1 MAKSFREFL
10 DEAKKSKD
18 FEGAKQRVKIADAG
32 AQYFDQNLQTAGE
45 GGVPLNQKYIVDNK
59 ISGPAVS
66 LVEEFRNDIESL
78 EGADYNGFISFV
90 RKGQSLLNELE
101 KNRQF
106 KEPDR
111 VYIRSAIEDPLTNI
125 AGIQSAT
132 LRAAFAFEDFK
143 KQFKPLKL
151 ADRFF
156 GDVAI
161 IGDIIRRKIED
172 TEAGEQQIQ
181 RTGLRVAKERT
192 RERRRLREEQQETRQ
207 AVQSTAGDTEQILS
221 DTTTERFEDIGR
233 QQDAGPGLIKRQSE
247 EQQKEANFEREES
260 QNIFEAI
267 MANTAETNEIL
278 KELIEVNKDIE
289 DATDGTGSSILEL
302 LGAQQVLKKGG
313 KLLKG
318 GAGIATAAGS
328 TVAAKKALS
337 TSKKATPKGN
347 KLKKNIKKVAQ
358 VAKTG
363 AKGLAAKVPWL
374 LPIIGA
380 YDVISGAAGA
390 EEILEAAPDEEVS
403 FFDRLGA
410 GIGKFVETSTFG
422 LVDAKSAAEF
432 LGAKAEK
439 KVDSTAEVATEAVA
453 ETTLASTYTMD
464 ADVVNLRANAIRLGT
479 FDNMM
484 EKMNNDMSDMASFF
498 NNQIVNNNSN
508 QTTVLPP
515 LSSNNSDQSVIV
527 GRNNLYK

>member
-32 AQYFDQNLQTAGE
+32 AQYFDQHIQTAGE
-45 GGVPLNQKYIVDNK
+45 GGVPLNQNYIIEKK
-59 ISGPAVS
+59 ISGPAVQ
-66 LVEEFRNDIESL
+66 LVEQFRSEIEEL
-78 EGADYNGFISFV
+78 EGADYKGFISFV
-90 RKGQSLLNELE
+90 RKNQALLNELD

-106 KEPDR
+106 KDTNDKD
-111 VYIRSAIEDPLTNI
+111 YIRDAITDPLTNI

-151 ADRFF
+151 ADRFL

-161 IGDIIRRKIED
+161 IGEIIKRKIED
-172 TEAGEQQIQ
+172 TEAGEQAIQ
-181 RTGLRVAKERT
+181 TRGLQVAKERT
-192 RERRRLREEQQETRQ
+192 RKRRQLKEEQQETKQTIQ
-207 AVQSTAGDTEQILS
+207 ATAGDTEQILS
-221 DTTTERFEDIGR
+221 DTTTERFEDTGR

-247 EQQKEANFEREES
+247 EKQKEANFEREQT

-278 KELIEVNKDIE
+278 KELTEAYKDENEGMGEIL
-289 DATDGTGSSILEL
+289 DQFGNVIGVGGAAVAGGATA
-302 LGAQQVLKKGG
+302 LGASKILGNKKP
-313 KLLKG
+313 
-318 GAGIATAAGS
+318 AT
-328 TVAAKKALS
+328 TVKKPD
-337 TSKKATPKGN
+337 TPKGN
-347 KLKKNIKKVAQ
+347 KLKASVKKVAN

-363 AKGLAAKVPWL
+363 AKGIASKVPWL

-410 GIGKFVETSTFG
+410 GIGKLVETTTFG
-422 LVDAKSAAEF
+422 MVDAKSAAEF

-439 KVDSTAEVATEAVA
+439 KVDTTAAVA
-453 ETTLASTYTMD
+453 AEAADTTLTNSYTMD
-464 ADVVNLRANAIRLGT
+464 ADLVNLKANQIRLGSL
-479 FDNMM
+479 DNVF
-484 EKMNNDMSDMASFF
+484 EKMNTDMSEMASFF

-508 QTTVLPP
+508 ATTILPP
-515 LSSNNSDQSVIV
+515 VSSNNEDQSVIV

>member
-45 GGVPLNQKYIVDNK
+45 GGVPLNQQYIVDNK

-66 LVEEFRNDIESL
+66 LVEDFRNDIEAL
-78 EGADYNGFISFV
+78 EGADYKDFISFV

-111 VYIRSAIEDPLTNI
+111 DYIRAAIEDPLTNI

-151 ADRFF
+151 ADRFL

-161 IGDIIRRKIED
+161 IGDIIKRKIED
-172 TEAGEQQIQ
+172 TEAGERQIQ
-181 RTGLRVAKERT
+181 QTGLRVAKERT
-192 RERRRLREEQQETRQ
+192 RERRRQKEIQQETKE

-221 DTTTERFEDIGR
+221 DTTTERFEDTGR

-247 EQQKEANFEREES
+247 EQKKEANFEREQS

-278 KELIEVNKDIE
+278 KELIEVNEEIKE
-289 DATDGTGSSILEL
+289 GSDGTSLLEL
-302 LGAQQVLKKGG
+302 LGAQQALKKGG

-318 GAGIATAAGS
+318 GGAVATAAGS
-328 TVAAKKALS
+328 TIAAKKAL
-337 TSKKATPKGN
+337 SKKATPKGD
-347 KLKKNIKKVAQ
+347 KLKKNIKKVAPIAKN
-358 VAKTG
+358 VAKG
-363 AKGLAAKVPWL
+363 ALAKVPWL

-410 GIGKFVETSTFG
+410 GIGKLVETSTFG
-422 LVDAKSAAEF
+422 LVDAKSAANF
-432 LGAKAEK
+432 LGAAPEK
-439 KVDSTAEVATEAVA
+439 KVDSTADVAAA
-453 ETTLASTYTMD
+453 ATTDLASTYAID
-464 ADVVNLRANAIRLGT
+464 ADLVNLKANAIRLGT
-479 FDNMM
+479 FDNVM
-484 EKMNNDMSDMASFF
+484 EKMNTDMSDMASFF

-508 QTTVLPP
+508 STSIMPSI
-515 LSSNNSDQSVIV
+515 SSNNNDQSVIV

>member
-32 AQYFDQNLQTAGE
+32 AQYFDQNLQTAGQ
-45 GGVPLNQKYIVDNK
+45 GGVPLNQTYIERNK
-59 ISGPAVS
+59 ISGPAVQ

-221 DTTTERFEDIGR
+221 DTTTERLEDTGR
-233 QQDAGPGLIKRQSE
+233 QQDAGPGLLKRQSE

-289 DATDGTGSSILEL
+289 DATDGTGSSILEI
-302 LGAQQVLKKGG
+302 LGAQQVFKKGS
-313 KLLKG
+313 KFLKG
-318 GAGIATAAGS
+318 GAGVATTAATG
-328 TVAAKKALS
+328 VAAKKVLK
-337 TSKKATPKGN
+337 KKATPKGD
-347 KLKKNIKKVAQ
+347 KLKKNIKKIAPI
-358 VAKTG
+358 AKNVGKG
-363 AKGLAAKVPWL
+363 ALAKVPWL

-410 GIGKFVETSTFG
+410 GIGKLVETTTFG
-422 LVDAKSAAEF
+422 LVDAKSAANF
-432 LGAKAEK
+432 LGAAPEK
-439 KVDSTAEVATEAVA
+439 KDVSTADIANEATN
-453 ETTLASTYTMD
+453 TTLASTYAID
-464 ADVVNLRANAIRLGT
+464 ADLVNLKANAIRLGT
-479 FDNMM
+479 FDNVM
-484 EKMNNDMSDMASFF
+484 EKMNTDMSDMASFF

-508 QTTVLPP
+508 STSIMPSV
-515 LSSNNSDQSVIV
+515 SSNNNDQSVIV

>member
-32 AQYFDQNLQTAGE
+32 AQYFDQHIQTAGE
-45 GGVPLNQKYIVDNK
+45 GGVPLNQNYIIEKK
-59 ISGPAVS
+59 ISGPAVQ
-66 LVEEFRNDIESL
+66 LVEQFRSEIEEL
-78 EGADYNGFISFV
+78 EGADYKGFISFV
-90 RKGQSLLNELE
+90 RKNQALLNELD

-106 KEPDR
+106 KDTNDKD
-111 VYIRSAIEDPLTNI
+111 YIRDAITDPLTNI

-151 ADRFF
+151 ADRFL

-161 IGDIIRRKIED
+161 IGDIIKRKIED
-172 TEAGEQQIQ
+172 TEAGEQAIQ
-181 RTGLRVAKERT
+181 TRGLQVAKERT
-192 RERRRLREEQQETRQ
+192 RKRRQLKEEQQETKQTIQ
-207 AVQSTAGDTEQILS
+207 ATAGDTEQILS
-221 DTTTERFEDIGR
+221 DTTTERFEDTGR

-247 EQQKEANFEREES
+247 EQQKEANFEREQS

-267 MANTAETNEIL
+267 MANTAETNTIL
-278 KELIEVNKDIE
+278 KELIEVNEEIKE
-289 DATDGTGSSILEL
+289 GSDGTSLLEL
-302 LGAQQVLKKGG
+302 LGAQQALKKGG

-318 GAGIATAAGS
+318 GAAVATAAG
-328 TVAAKKALS
+328 TAAVAKKAV
-337 TSKKATPKGN
+337 SKKPTPKGD
-347 KLKKNIKKVAQ
+347 KLKKNIKKVSN
-358 VAKTG
+358 VVKTG
-363 AKGLAAKVPWL
+363 AKGALAKVPWL

-403 FFDRLGA
+403 FFDRIGA
-410 GIGKFVETSTFG
+410 GIGKLVETTTFG
-422 LVDAKSAAEF
+422 LVDAKSAANF
-432 LGAKAEK
+432 LGAEAEK
-439 KVDSTAEVATEAVA
+439 KVDSTADVAAA
-453 ETTLASTYTMD
+453 TTTNLASTYAIDTEL
-464 ADVVNLRANAIRLGT
+464 VNLKANAIRLGT
-479 FDNMM
+479 FDNVM
-484 EKMNNDMSDMASFF
+484 EKMNTDMSEMASFF

-508 QTTVLPP
+508 ATTILPP
-515 LSSNNSDQSVIV
+515 VSSNNSDQSVIV

>member
-90 RKGQSLLNELE
+90 RKGQALLNELE

-151 ADRFF
+151 ADRFL

-161 IGDIIRRKIED
+161 IGDIIKRKIED
-172 TEAGEQQIQ
+172 TEAGERQIQ
-181 RTGLRVAKERT
+181 QTGLRVAKERT
-192 RERRRLREEQQETRQ
+192 RERRRQKEIQQETKE

-221 DTTTERFEDIGR
+221 DTTTERFEDTGR

-247 EQQKEANFEREES
+247 EQKKEANFEREQS

-278 KELIEVNKDIE
+278 KELTEAYQEENE
-289 DATDGTGSSILEL
+289 GMGEILDQF
-302 LGAQQVLKKGG
+302 GNVVAAG
-313 KLLKG
+313 G
-318 GAGIATAAGS
+318 GAAVGVGGALAG
-328 TVAAKKALS
+328 KKVLDKF
-337 TSKKATPKGN
+337 KKKPPANVKKPETPKGN
-347 KLKKNIKKVAQ
+347 KLKTNVKKVAN

-363 AKGLAAKVPWL
+363 AKGVLSKVPWL

-410 GIGKFVETSTFG
+410 GIGKLVETTTFG
-422 LVDAKSAAEF
+422 MVDAKSAAEF

-439 KVDSTAEVATEAVA
+439 KVDTTAAVAEVAD
-453 ETTLASTYTMD
+453 TTLASSYTMN
-464 ADVVNLRANAIRLGT
+464 ADLVNLKANTIRLGT
-479 FDNMM
+479 LDNAF
-484 EKMNNDMSDMASFF
+484 EKMNTDLSDMASFF

-508 QTTVLPP
+508 ATTILPNA
-515 LSSNNSDQSVIV
+515 SSNNNDQSVIV

>member
-45 GGVPLNQKYIVDNK
+45 GGVPLNQSYIIDKK
-59 ISGPAVS
+59 ISGPAVQ

-78 EGADYNGFISFV
+78 EGADYKGFISFV

-106 KEPDR
+106 KDPDR
-111 VYIRSAIEDPLTNI
+111 VYIRSAIEDPLRNI

-151 ADRFF
+151 ADRFL

-192 RERRRLREEQQETRQ
+192 RERRRQKEIQQETKE

-221 DTTTERFEDIGR
+221 DTTTERLEDTGR

-247 EQQKEANFEREES
+247 EQRKEANFEREES

-278 KELIEVNKDIE
+278 KELIEVNEEIKE
-289 DATDGTGSSILEL
+289 GSDGTSLLEL
-302 LGAQQVLKKGG
+302 LGAQQALKKGG

-318 GAGIATAAGS
+318 GVGIATAAGS
-328 TVAAKKALS
+328 SVAAKKALS
-337 TSKKATPKGN
+337 TSKKATPKGD
-347 KLKKNIKKVAQ
+347 KLKKNIKKVAK

-439 KVDSTAEVATEAVA
+439 KVDSTADVATEAA
-453 ETTLASTYTMD
+453 ETSLASTYTMD
-464 ADVVNLRANAIRLGT
+464 ADLVNLRANQIRLGT

-484 EKMNNDMSDMASFF
+484 EKMNNDLNDMASFF

-508 QTTVLPP
+508 TTSILPP
-515 LSSNNSDQSVIV
+515 VSSNNNDQSVIV
-527 GRNNLYK
+527 DRNNLYK

>member
-1 MAKSFREFL
+1 MAKSFSEFL
-10 DEAKKSKD
+10 ADQKKSSPGLK
-18 FEGAKQRVKIADAG
+18 EKVNIA
-32 AQYFDQNLQTAGE
+32 TAGTTFY
-45 GGVPLNQKYIVDNK
+45 LNHIKEQGLGRQYIETNK
-59 ISGPAVS
+59 VS
-66 LVEEFRNDIESL
+66 NAGTKLTEEFRGDIEML
-78 EGADYNGFISFV
+78 DGVDYKGFVSFI
-90 RKGQSLLNELE
+90 RKYQTALNELP
-101 KNRQF
+101 KNRNLSP
-106 KEPDR
+106 EDR
-111 VYIRSAIEDPLTNI
+111 EYVEAAIKDPLTQI
-125 AGIQSAT
+125 ATIRGPV
-132 LRAAFAFEDFK
+132 LRLAYGLEDFK
-143 KQFKPLKL
+143 KEFKPLKL
-151 ADRFF
+151 ADRLL
-156 GDVAI
+156 GDVPI
-161 IGDIIRRKIED
+161 IGNLIKGKIED
-172 TEAGEQQIQ
+172 IEAGEQAVIRAGRDAAKQKARQ
-181 RTGLRVAKERT
+181 LQKSLGLDDDEGDDFTDTGDAVTPGGGAQTIEKE
-192 RERRRLREEQQETRQ
+192 L
-207 AVQSTAGDTEQILS
+207 
-221 DTTTERFEDIGR
+221 TTERLEDTGR

-247 EQQKEANFEREES
+247 EKQKEANFEREQT

-289 DATDGTGSSILEL
+289 DATDGNGTSLLEL
-302 LGAQQVLKKGG
+302 LGAQQALKKGG

-515 LSSNNSDQSVIV
+515 VSSNNNDQSVIV

>member
-32 AQYFDQNLQTAGE
+32 AQYFDQHIQTAGE
-45 GGVPLNQKYIVDNK
+45 GGVPLNQNYIIEKK
-59 ISGPAVS
+59 ISGPAVQ
-66 LVEEFRNDIESL
+66 LVEQFRSEIEEL
-78 EGADYNGFISFV
+78 EGADYKGFISFV
-90 RKGQSLLNELE
+90 RKNQALLNELD

-106 KEPDR
+106 KDTNDKD
-111 VYIRSAIEDPLTNI
+111 YIRDAITDPLTNI

-151 ADRFF
+151 ADRFL

-161 IGDIIRRKIED
+161 IGDIIKRKIED

-192 RERRRLREEQQETRQ
+192 RERRRQKEIQQETKQ

-221 DTTTERFEDIGR
+221 DTTTERLEDTGR

-278 KELIEVNKDIE
+278 KELIDVNKEIE
-289 DATDGTGSSILEL
+289 GGGTSLLEL
-302 LGAQQVLKKGG
+302 LGAQQALKKGG

-318 GAGIATAAGS
+318 GAGVATAAGS
-328 TVAAKKALS
+328 GLAAKKALS

-347 KLKKNIKKVAQ
+347 KLKANVKKVAN

-363 AKGLAAKVPWL
+363 AKGVLSKVPWL

-410 GIGKFVETSTFG
+410 GIGKLVETTTFG
-422 LVDAKSAAEF
+422 MVDAKSAAEF

-439 KVDSTAEVATEAVA
+439 KVDSTADVATEAA
-453 ETTLASTYTMD
+453 ETSLASTYTMD
-464 ADVVNLRANAIRLGT
+464 ADLVNLRANQIRLGT

-484 EKMNNDMSDMASFF
+484 EKMNNDLNDMASFF

-508 QTTVLPP
+508 ATTILPP
-515 LSSNNSDQSVIV
+515 VSSNNNDQSVIV